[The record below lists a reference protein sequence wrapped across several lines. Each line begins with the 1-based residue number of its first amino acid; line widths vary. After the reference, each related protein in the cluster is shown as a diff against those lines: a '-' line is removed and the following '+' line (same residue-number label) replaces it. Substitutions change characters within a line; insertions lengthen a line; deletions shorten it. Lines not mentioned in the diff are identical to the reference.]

1 MDLKLQIQNLKDLN
15 INGQHFT
22 IDCNSLS
29 AMQALDDFAKATQ
42 NIENVNEELIRNCRK
57 CIEAIM
63 GEAAYNKL
71 FGNATDTV
79 APYELVLHLKRIY
92 DGEFAKDERALQ
104 EKEEAEEMAKID
116 RMSAS
121 IEKLSKA
128 TSLAQSKYGDAN
140 AKAFSKRAANKH
152 RRW

>member
-15 INGQHFT
+15 VNGQHFT

-29 AMQALDDFAKATQ
+29 AMQALDDFKKATQ
-42 NIENVNEELIRNCRK
+42 NIEEVNEELIQNCRK

-63 GEAAYNKL
+63 GAGSYNSL
-71 FGNATDTV
+71 FGNAKDTV
-79 APYELVLHLKRIY
+79 APYNLVLHLKRIY
-92 DGEFAKDERALQ
+92 DEEFAKEERALR
-104 EKEEAEEMAKID
+104 EKEEAEDMAKID

-121 IEKLSKA
+121 LEKLSKA
-128 TSLAQSKYGDAN
+128 TSLAQAKYGDAN